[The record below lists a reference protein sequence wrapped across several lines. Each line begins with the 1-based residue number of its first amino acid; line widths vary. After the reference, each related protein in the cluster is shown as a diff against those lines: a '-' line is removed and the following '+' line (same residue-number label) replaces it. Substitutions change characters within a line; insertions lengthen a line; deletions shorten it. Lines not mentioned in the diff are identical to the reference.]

1 MRKLSKADNIL
12 IVMTDQLSAL
22 ALPCHGNPTAVTPV
36 IDCLAERGVVF
47 DAAYSSSPLCAP
59 ARYAFMSGQN
69 VSRCGGYDNSAV
81 LPVTTPTFA
90 HYLRLAGYR
99 TALCDKM
106 HFVGAD
112 QLHGFEERL
121 TTDIY
126 PADFAWVPDWER
138 PGRRIDKWYHN
149 MSSVKQAG
157 VAAVTNQLAYDDEVG
172 AQALRAIYDHARGA
186 DPRPLCLVVGF
197 IHPHDPYAARQKYWD
212 LYEGVDIVLPTVPR
226 PSAERQDA
234 HSARL
239 EKAIAVDAV
248 DLSDREIIAARR
260 AYYANISYID
270 EWLGR
275 LLDALRAC
283 DMADTTTVLFTS
295 DHGDMLGER
304 GLWYKM
310 SMLEWSSRIP
320 MIVSRPARF
329 APRRVA
335 QPVAQVDVLPTLLDI
350 VAENAGHPAPDPVDA
365 VDGRSLMA
373 LCDGDDR
380 DDPGVAVS
388 EYLAEATSEPILM
401 IRRGAHKFI
410 CCASDPDLLFDLT
423 ADPHELTNLAG
434 HRRHA
439 GTVRALRREAAAHW
453 DAGRVKREVIA
464 SQRRRRTLYA
474 ALATGRRHSW
484 DFNPPR
490 DAGEEYTR
498 GHHDLTDFDIL
509 SRYPRPPAFTP
520 RRG

>member
-1 MRKLSKADNIL
+1 MNASKLSKTGNIL
-12 IVMTDQLSAL
+12 IVMADQLSAPVL
-22 ALPCHGNPTAVTPV
+22 RCHGGPAKTPHL
-36 IDCLAERGVVF
+36 DRLAESGVVF

-99 TALCDKM
+99 TVLSGKM

-138 PGRRIDKWYHN
+138 PGERIDKWYHN

-157 VAAVTNQLAYDDEVG
+157 VAAITNQLAYDDEVG

-186 DPRPLCLVVGF
+186 DDRPLCLTVGF
-197 IHPHDPYAARQKYWD
+197 IHPHDPYAARQRFWD
-212 LYEGVDIVLPTVPR
+212 LYDGVDIPPPTVAR
-226 PSAERQDA
+226 PADPDA

-239 EKAIAVDAV
+239 EKAIALDAV
-248 DLSDREIIAARR
+248 DLSAEEIAVARR
-260 AYYANISYID
+260 AYFANISYID

-275 LLDALRAC
+275 LLGALDEC
-283 DMADTTTVLFTS
+283 GMADTTVLFTS

-310 SMLEWSSRIP
+310 SFLEWSNRIP
-320 MIVSRPARF
+320 FIVSRPSRF
-329 APRRVA
+329 AARRVA

-350 VAENAGHPAPDPVDA
+350 AAEHTGRPPPALADT
-365 VDGRSLMA
+365 VDGRSLLK
-373 LCDGDDR
+373 LCDGDGDG
-380 DDPGVAVS
+380 DGVAVS
-388 EYLAEATSEPILM
+388 EYLAEATSEPMLM
-401 IRRGAHKFI
+401 LRRGRHKFI
-410 CCASDPDLLFDLT
+410 TCAGDPDLLFDLES
-423 ADPHELTNLAG
+423 DPNELNNLAG
-434 HRRHA
+434 DDAHA
-439 GTVRALRREAAAHW
+439 DTVQAFKREAAAHW
-453 DAGRVKREVIA
+453 DAEQVKREVIA

-484 DFNPPR
+484 DYNPPR

-498 GHHDLTDFDIL
+498 EHHDLTDFDIL
-509 SRYPRPPAFTP
+509 SRYPQP
-520 RRG
+520 REFKPRD